1 MWMIVVAGI
10 AVMVVFA
17 FIRRRFERE
26 SDLGSV
32 TERWL
37 AEWRA
42 AQAGDSG

>member
-1 MWMIVVAGI
+1 MWIIIVAGI
-10 AVMVVFA
+10 TVML
-17 FIRRRFERE
+17 ILTWSRRRLERE
-26 SDLGSV
+26 SDLGFV

>member
-1 MWMIVVAGI
+1 MWIIVVAGI
-10 AVMVVFA
+10 ALMVVVA

-37 AEWRA
+37 TEWRA